1 MDKATGYGL
10 RVEDREISLNVPDVV
25 KIVGIFESINTDS
38 PTLDRLTFPSGLN
51 LNVTAIVVKNYR

>member
-10 RVEDREISLNVPDVV
+10 RVEDREISLNVPDVA
-25 KIVGIFESINTDS
+25 KIIGVFESIDTNS

-51 LNVTAIVVKNYR
+51 LNTTAIVG